1 MVNTRK
7 NNNGQG
13 SNPNNQTR
21 SQFEQFI
28 ANQNLLMQAVL
39 QTLQQPQQ
47 PSQQPQQQQAPPPP
61 P

>member
-1 MVNTRK
+1 MVNTWN

-47 PSQQPQQQQAPPPP
+47 PSQQPQ
-61 P
+61 